1 MRRRHGFTLIELLVV
16 IAIIAVLIGLL
27 LPAVQK
33 VREAAARSQS
43 SNNLKQIALAMH
55 NFNDANAGKLPQL
68 NDTAPNAPN
77 TTTNGNG
84 AGLAS
89 IFFNILP
96 YIEQDNVYRI
106 FQKSSTTPPPTQTY
120 ANTNTGTVGSTPPGG
135 VAINIIKTF
144 ISPADSTA
152 SNGTTF
158 AVTYTVSPAPA
169 APFTQPVSG
178 SMYATSSYAV
188 NALVFKG
195 NSAGL
200 PRTFV
205 DGTSNTIMVGE
216 RYQVCSNPTTGVT
229 VYNLWAFGYW
239 GVSATTGNL
248 PSMPAFAALT
258 PTTVTGAP
266 STKMYAPIVPLTT
279 AAGAAA
285 TNWTSVQM
293 KVALGVEPSGP
304 TNGAAPV
311 NIDATTPY
319 RPFQTAPRGNIHCD
333 YRVAQSPHA
342 SGMLCALG
350 DGSVRAVAPTIS
362 EWTYFAALTPSG
374 NETLYTDW

>member
-55 NFNDANAGKLPQL
+55 NFNDANGTRLPQL

-77 TTTNGNG
+77 MTTNNQG

-106 FQKSSTTPPPTQTY
+106 FQKSSTNPVPTQTY
-120 ANTNTGTVGSTPPGG
+120 ANNNTGTVGSTPPGG

-158 AVTYTVSPAPA
+158 GVTYTVNPAPA
-169 APFTQPVSG
+169 APFSASVAG
-178 SMYATSSYAV
+178 MYATSSYAV
-188 NALVFKG
+188 NALVFK
-195 NSAGL
+195 N
-200 PRTFV
+200 
-205 DGTSNTIMVGE
+205 
-216 RYQVCSNPTTGVT
+216 
-229 VYNLWAFGYW
+229 
-239 GVSATTGNL
+239 
-248 PSMPAFAALT
+248 
-258 PTTVTGAP
+258 
-266 STKMYAPIVPLTT
+266 
-279 AAGAAA
+279 
-285 TNWTSVQM
+285 
-293 KVALGVEPSGP
+293 
-304 TNGAAPV
+304 
-311 NIDATTPY
+311 
-319 RPFQTAPRGNIHCD
+319 
-333 YRVAQSPHA
+333 
-342 SGMLCALG
+342 
-350 DGSVRAVAPTIS
+350 
-362 EWTYFAALTPSG
+362 
-374 NETLYTDW
+374 